1 MNIFQCRFDCAKC
14 NKAEADEGEDDED
27 EEEEEL
33 GASKR
38 LKHCHCPLWKPSKE
52 MITSM
57 SGGQPSH
64 RYKEELKKRKVES
77 DAEAALYNIDEVTR
91 KEQRKK
97 VLRESLARLKRRLTK
112 EAAKKM
118 KEQIAEA
125 SKKKSNV
132 GEAEKERK
140 RRHKEDKDKRIAEK
154 RSRLSFLE

>member
-1 MNIFQCRFDCAKC
+1 
-14 NKAEADEGEDDED
+14 
-27 EEEEEL
+27 
-33 GASKR
+33 
-38 LKHCHCPLWKPSKE
+38 

-112 EAAKKM
+112 EAAMKM